1 MLRLFSQIDYF
12 SAAKVFEDEISLA
25 RIRSTVLKRVPPPY
39 HLIEAFRMVLEK

>member
-1 MLRLFSQIDYF
+1 MLRLFSQMDYF

-25 RIRSTVLKRVPPPY
+25 RIRSTVLKRVPPY